1 MRKILSI
8 DGGGI
13 KGIFSA
19 SFLAEIEEK
28 CGGPYSEYF
37 DMIAGTSTG
46 AIIAAA
52 LSIGIPAQEI
62 LNLYLKKGKEIF
74 PKGSTHFKLFH
85 GKYSNEPLKNALIE
99 VFGTKKIK
107 DCQTS
112 VLAH

>member
-46 AIIAAA
+46 AQCSCIEHWNTCARDIE
-52 LSIGIPAQEI
+52 L
-62 LNLYLKKGKEIF
+62 IF
-74 PKGSTHFKLFH
+74 EKRQRDISERFNSF
-85 GKYSNEPLKNALIE
+85 
-99 VFGTKKIK
+99 
-107 DCQTS
+107 
-112 VLAH
+112 